1 MWVYLDKSVDKIP
14 QTTWFASYGVPQ
26 WGQMVLKEYHRNMKV
41 IFLSLKEMRC
51 EDVKTGTAL
60 KRRRFGVVPPPQTFE
75 IIFNE
80 YQIFTRGRDCH
91 QPPVT

>member
-1 MWVYLDKSVDKIP
+1 MIRLQSS
-14 QTTWFASYGVPQ
+14 TTVRSNGPK
-26 WGQMVLKEYHRNMKV
+26 GISREYESD
-41 IFLSLKEMRC
+41 FLSLKEMRC

-75 IIFNE
+75 IIFNG